1 MALRLTW
8 LTVWCLLAVGCRP
21 APKPVNPPPP
31 DAAAARG
38 RVPAPPMSA
47 GAETWLVRP
56 EREQEEAPEAM
67 LDALGLL
74 PGQTVADVG
83 AGVGYHA
90 LRLSRRVGPSGR
102 VYATDIQLEMLTRL
116 EQNVRQAGLTNVI
129 AVHTTEDQT
138 GLPAQAIDL
147 VLMVDVFHELA
158 RPEAFLAALKP
169 ALKPGGRVALVEFRA
184 NDPAVPIKPE
194 HAMTVEQ
201 VDKELGAAGYHR
213 VGRFEGLP
221 WQHLLLYAL

>member
-1 MALRLTW
+1 M
-8 LTVWCLLAVGCRP
+8 V
-21 APKPVNPPPP
+21 
-31 DAAAARG
+31 RG
-38 RVPAPPMSA
+38 RVPAQPMSA
-47 GAETWLVRP
+47 GAEDWLVRP

-67 LDALGLL
+67 LDALGLK

-102 VYATDIQLEMLTRL
+102 VYATDIQLEMLSRL
-116 EQNVRQAGLTNVI
+116 EQNVRQAGLTNVV

-138 GLPAQAIDL
+138 GLPAQSVDL

-158 RPEAFLAALKP
+158 NPEAFLAALKP

-213 VGRFEGLP
+213 VGRVDGLP